1 MLLNLSDSSIK
12 LHRLQPIRTEDA
24 DEKNEDSEPG
34 EDEGKSDE
42 EFELQPVSPV
52 ETGKKKSKKKG
63 TTEGG
68 KNKKKKRRS
77 EITLAESEVA
87 TKKSKKSE
95 ESSDKKSANS
105 APEHGVTGDS
115 TKGQEINSLKKK
127 KGKKDKKKLT
137 VKSRANSN
145 FKEMDGVS
153 LTESKTVTETED
165 TASTNPAVKSNG
177 FETEVAK
184 PKDIRVDPK
193 KIFRIEEHEAGAE
206 DDESDPLH
214 QKRIDIQQA
223 FANDDVV
230 EEFLQEKSEIEEA
243 SKPKDIDLSL
253 PGWGTWAGAGIKPSE
268 RKKKQFTK
276 KAKRGPP
283 RKDKELSHVIIN
295 EEKSKLFAKN
305 QV

>member
-1 MLLNLSDSSIK
+1 MLLNLTDSSIK

-24 DEKNEDSEPG
+24 DEKNDDSEPG
-34 EDEGKSDE
+34 EDEGNSEE
-42 EFELQPVSPV
+42 EFELQPVSLAD
-52 ETGKKKSKKKG
+52 TGKKKPKKKD
-63 TTEGG
+63 TIEGG
-68 KNKKKKRRS
+68 KKKKKKRRS

-87 TKKSKKSE
+87 AKKRKKSE
-95 ESSDKKSANS
+95 KSGGKKSPNS
-105 APEHGVTGDS
+105 APEHGITGDS
-115 TKGQEINSLKKK
+115 TERQEINSLKTK

-137 VKSRANSN
+137 DKSTANSN
-145 FKEMDGVS
+145 FEEVDSVS
-153 LTESKTVTETED
+153 LMDRRTVTETED
-165 TASTNPAVKSNG
+165 TAWTNPAVKSSD
-177 FETEVAK
+177 FETEVPK

-206 DDESDPLH
+206 DGKSDPLH

-243 SKPKDIDLSL
+243 SKPKDIVLSL

-276 KAKRGPP
+276 KGKRGPP